1 MAANLPISPRN
12 PLRTYQF
19 RVGVVEVPGGGAEI
33 PYVAGV
39 RSVSGLRTHV
49 SAYETWEG
57 GNNLHRYA
65 NPNKVSWEPITLE
78 QGLALDDTLERW
90 SEAVLEFVMSG
101 SPPAGK
107 FPGPAAAA
115 AAGGQARPAVKRQVI
130 IDVWDENEFP
140 TAPPTAA
147 PPLALDP
154 MPRVAPRSPADAGRY
169 RRYRI
174 HNAWISKYQALP
186 RLDSMSS
193 EVALLSVELMHEGW
207 VREAI

>member
-1 MAANLPISPRN
+1 MPTALPVSPRN

-19 RVGVVEVPGGGAEI
+19 RVGVVEVPGGGTDV

-39 RSVSGLRTHV
+39 RSVSGLRAQV

-65 NPNKVSWEPITLE
+65 NPNKVTWEPITLE

-107 FPGPAAAA
+107 YPAPRTGAAA
-115 AAGGQARPAVKRQVI
+115 ARPAVKRQVI
-130 IDVWDENEFP
+130 IDVWDE
-140 TAPPTAA
+140 T
-147 PPLALDP
+147 LD
-154 MPRVAPRSPADAGRY
+154 RSRG

-174 HNAWISKYQALP
+174 HNAWISKYQAIP

-207 VREAI
+207 VREAL